1 MIKRT
6 NAYPHDILPQ
16 ALWRQALPGKDF
28 LGETGVV
35 YSHFNPVS

>member
-16 ALWRQALPGKDF
+16 ALWRQALPGKDV